1 MITLKPTLLKHL
13 NLRFLE
19 TPVIFDT
26 KENEIYDLDE
36 EALDVAQL
44 MDGKHDLEEDIIK
57 SRIASESNIN
67 NFIAYLIQNGLAY
80 DNKSGSFQR
89 TFNIRK
95 SPDPSLRQLLIHIT
109 TACNL
114 RCVHCYIDREKTIH
128 MKKELFSKILQE
140 YDDMQG
146 LRVMITGGEPLL
158 HPNFRDFIEEL
169 NKFTFRKT
177 LFTNAILLDENTIKF
192 LDDKIDE
199 IQISIDGTQSHDI
212 FRKEE
217 GLYDEIIEKLKMLKN
232 LGNFT
237 ISVSTMIHQKNL
249 SEMEELQNVM
259 RDLKID
265 NWYLDIPVIA
275 GEYKK
280 NPTYHAEI
288 TDAAEVL
295 NNYGW
300 GEQIYDW
307 VDDYACGY
315 HLCAIMPNADICK
328 CGLFAEEPVGNYE
341 KDSLLDCWEIISQ
354 KYNWKQEDLQC
365 KTLNCP
371 NIEDCRGGCRFRAK
385 ELTNDIHGIDE
396 VKCKA
401 FKFDFNK
408 RA

>member
-1 MITLKPTLLKHL
+1 VITLKPTLLKHL

-19 TPVIFDT
+19 TPIIFDI
-26 KENEIYDLDE
+26 KNNDMYEIDQ
-36 EALDVAQL
+36 EALDVAKQ
-44 MDGKHDLEEDIIK
+44 MDGLHDLDTILQSKVSDEP
-57 SRIASESNIN
+57 SIN

-80 DNKSGSFQR
+80 DNQTGNFIKK
-89 TFNIRK
+89 FNVRK

-114 RCVHCYIDREKTIH
+114 RCVHCYINKEKPIH
-128 MKKELFSKILQE
+128 MDLDTFSKLLEE

-146 LRVMITGGEPLL
+146 IRVMITGGEPLL
-158 HPNFRDFIEEL
+158 HPNFKDFIEKL
-169 NKFTFRKT
+169 NEFTFRKT
-177 LFTNAILLDENTIKF
+177 LFTNSILLDEEMIKY

-199 IQISIDGTQSHDI
+199 IQISIDGTKSNDL

-217 GLYDEIIEKLKMLKN
+217 GLYSKTIEKLKMLKD
-232 LGNFT
+232 LSTFT
-237 ISVSTMIHQKNL
+237 ISVSTMIHEKNI
-249 SEMEELQNVM
+249 SEMDELQQAL

-275 GEYKK
+275 GDYKN
-280 NPTYHAEI
+280 NPEYHANI
-288 TDAAEVL
+288 KKAAEVL

-315 HLCAIMPNADICK
+315 HLCAIMPNGDICK

-341 KDSLLDCWEIISQ
+341 NCSLLDCWEIISQ
-354 KYNWKQEDLQC
+354 KYIWKQEDLQC
-365 KTLNCP
+365 NALNCP

-385 ELTNDIHGIDE
+385 ELTNDIYGIDE
-396 VKCKA
+396 VKCRA
-401 FKFDFNK
+401 FKFDFEK
-408 RA
+408 KV